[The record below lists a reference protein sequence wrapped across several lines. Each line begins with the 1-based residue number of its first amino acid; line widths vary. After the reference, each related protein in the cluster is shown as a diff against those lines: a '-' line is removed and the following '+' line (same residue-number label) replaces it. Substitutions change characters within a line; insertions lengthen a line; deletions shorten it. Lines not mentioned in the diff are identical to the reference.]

1 MIPLVRL
8 SCLSVIFAFAALCQT
23 NIGRISGSVTDSSG
37 ATVPDCPV
45 EATDAKG
52 LKLTTRTDAN
62 GDYAFLSLPTGV
74 YEVRVE
80 KQGFRSARETGVVL
94 DAASQRTVSFRLEVG
109 QLTETVNVSSSA
121 EQVQTTTG
129 NVGRVINEDQVSQIA
144 LNGREYTQL
153 LRLSPGVVATTLNVF
168 NPQLALNQQNVNGI
182 RTQSSYFLVDGA
194 ENHDSGANSNGIVD
208 PNVDAIAEVK
218 METSSY
224 SAEFGGR
231 AGAVI
236 NVVTKSGTKNFH
248 GTLFEFVRNDAFDA
262 RSFFSAKVDSLR
274 FNDFGGTIGG
284 PVYIPGKF
292 NRNRDKL
299 FFFFSEEWKYT
310 RQGQTTVNT
319 VPTAAERAGDFNG
332 SSLPAPVDPA
342 SGVAFPNRIVP
353 AARMSRTGPL
363 LLKPYPLPNF
373 LGPGGN
379 YVATGVAITDYR
391 EELFRLDYNIS
402 PRTQL
407 SYRLTHDKMYLVF
420 PFRNNT
426 LDFVPNPRPRPG
438 YVTSLSLQHSFSPTT
453 INYFSFS
460 VSKNKIQ
467 GRPDFSVITRPK
479 LGLTYAE
486 IYPANRSNVA
496 PQLNLSGFAGYNSGD
511 RISTANGNFQWRD
524 DFTKVVR
531 SHTLKF
537 GAQITRSR
545 KNEDTNVRDEGNVT
559 FNTSALLTSRNVVA
573 DLLLGNFQSYTEV
586 EADSFWWAR
595 FSQYEFYAQDSWK
608 ASKRLTLELGL
619 RYNIVPPFYNA
630 QGNAS
635 TWLPRLFNPANA
647 PQVSPRD
654 GSITPGTGDPYN
666 GIAIFGSAFPEA
678 AKGRVPQ
685 YDDPAVKRLFVGLP
699 AGGSK
704 TNWNDWGPRIGIG
717 YDVFG
722 NGKTAL
728 RSGFGIFYDRIGSNQ
743 ISPQAQNPPFVKIA
757 NIFDGNIDA
766 PGGGTARQFPSDL
779 TAWPEVLPT
788 PQVIT
793 YNIGVQQQLP
803 ASMILEVNYVGNV
816 GRHFVFVRNLNQLP
830 AGTRLNAPN
839 SGINVN
845 ALRQYLGFGN
855 INLRDDSDNT
865 NYNSLQVSASRRLRS
880 GLSFGLSYTFSK
892 TMDTVGGGTPQD
904 SYHPKNDVALSSIHR
919 ANILTF
925 NYIYP
930 LPFFLKS
937 GNPFARSVLGGWE
950 VSGVTT
956 FQSGGP
962 STVSVPTDI
971 ARIGA
976 GSARATL
983 IGNPNLSG
991 GQRTPAHWFGTEAF
1005 LNPNLMTPGV
1015 FGTGGRNILIGPG
1028 FQQWDLSL
1036 LKNFHLGEA
1045 RNLQFRAES
1054 FNVFNHTN
1062 FTGVNTTVR
1071 FDNNGAPTGGFG
1083 AVNSAGPGRVLSL
1096 GMKLIF

>member
-1 MIPLVRL
+1 MTIARL
-8 SCLSVIFAFAALCQT
+8 GFLLAFPAVLAFPQT
-23 NIGRISGSVTDSSG
+23 NIGRISGTVTDSTG
-37 ATVPDCPV
+37 AAVPDCPV
-45 EATDAKG
+45 EASDAKG
-52 LKLTTRTDAN
+52 LKLVTRTDTG
-62 GDYAFLSLPTGV
+62 GDYLFPSLSAGT
-74 YEVRVE
+74 YEIRVE
-80 KQGFRSARETGVVL
+80 KQGFRSARETGVIL

-109 QLTETVNVSSSA
+109 QVSETVNVSSSA

-129 NVGRVINEDQVSQIA
+129 NVGRVINEQQVSQIA
-144 LNGREYTQL
+144 LNGREYMQL
-153 LRLSPGVVATTLNVF
+153 LRLSPGVVSATLNVF

-194 ENHDSGANSNGIVD
+194 ENHDAGANSNGIVD
-208 PNVDAIAEVK
+208 PNVDAIAELK

-224 SAEFGGR
+224 AAEFGGR

-284 PVYIPGKF
+284 PVFIPGKF

-310 RQGQTTVNT
+310 RQGQTMVNT
-319 VPTAAERAGDFNG
+319 VPTAAERAGDFKG
-332 SSLPAPVDPA
+332 SSLPAPVDPTTGA
-342 SGVAFPNRIVP
+342 AFPNRIVP
-353 AARMSRTGPL
+353 ASRWSNNGAA

-379 YVATGVAITDYR
+379 YVATGIAKTDYR
-391 EELFRLDYNIS
+391 EELLRLDYNIS
-402 PRTQL
+402 SKTQL
-407 SYRLTHDKMYLVF
+407 SYRFTHDKWYLVF

-438 YVTSLSLQHSFSPTT
+438 YVTSINLQHSFSPTM
-453 INYFSFS
+453 INSFSFS
-460 VSKNKIQ
+460 VSRNKIQ
-467 GRPDFSVITRPK
+467 GTPDFSRITRPA
-479 LGLTYAE
+479 LGLTFAE

-496 PQLNLSGFAGYNSGD
+496 PQVNLSGFAGYNSGD
-511 RISTANGNFQWRD
+511 RITTANGNFQWRD
-524 DFTKVVR
+524 DFTKVLG

-559 FNTSALLTSRNVVA
+559 FNTSALASSKNVVA
-573 DLLLGNFQSYTEV
+573 DALLGNFQSYTEV

-608 ASKRLTLELGL
+608 ASKRLTLELGF
-619 RYNIVPPFYNA
+619 RYNIIPPFYNA

-654 GSITPGTGDPYN
+654 GSITPGTGDAFN
-666 GIAIFGSAFPEA
+666 GIAIFDSQFPAA
-678 AKGRVPQ
+678 AKGRLPQ
-685 YDDPAVKRLFVGLP
+685 YDDPSLKRLFVGLP

-704 TNWNDWGPRIGIG
+704 TNWNDWSPRVGIG

-722 NGKTAL
+722 NGKTAI
-728 RSGFGIFYDRIGSNQ
+728 RTGFGIFYDRIGSNQ
-743 ISPQAQNPPFVKIA
+743 ISPQAQNPPFVKVA

-766 PGGGTARQFPSDL
+766 PGGGTARLFPSDL

-793 YNIGVQQQLP
+793 YNFGVQQQLP
-803 ASMILEVNYVGNV
+803 SSTIVEVNYVGNV
-816 GRHFVFVRNLNQLP
+816 GRHFVYVRNLNQLP

-845 ALRQYLGFGN
+845 ALRPYLGFGN

-865 NYNSLQVSASRRLRS
+865 NYNSLQASLSRRLRS
-880 GLSFGLSYTFSK
+880 GLSFGASYTFSK

-919 ANILTF
+919 AQILTF
-925 NYIYP
+925 NYIYT
-930 LPFFLKS
+930 LPFFSKS
-937 GNPFARSVLGGWE
+937 GNPLARTVLGGWE
-950 VSGVTT
+950 LSGVTQ
-956 FQSGGP
+956 FQSGAP
-962 STVSVPTDI
+962 NTVSVPTDI

-976 GSARATL
+976 GSARASV

-991 GQRTPAHWFGTEAF
+991 GARTPAHWFATEAF
-1005 LNPNLMTPGV
+1005 LNPALMTAGV
-1015 FGTGGRNILIGPG
+1015 FGTAGRNILIGPG

-1036 LKNFHLGEA
+1036 LKNFRVGEA

-1062 FTGVNTTVR
+1062 FTGINTTVR
-1071 FDNNGAPTGGFG
+1071 FDNSGNPTGGFG

-1096 GMKLIF
+1096 GLKLVF